1 MKKFPVIYY
10 LSKLPFSLSKIAP
23 FQVYPRSSHNPPPI
37 VFRAS
42 PIRQHYL
49 GEEGRGISIFQLP
62 KRLQV
67 VPNTDLR
74 SAKCKLLSN

>member
-10 LSKLPFSLSKIAP
+10 LSKLPFSLSKFAP

-49 GEEGRGISIFQLP
+49 GGGGEGDLYFSIA
-62 KRLQV
+62 K
-67 VPNTDLR
+67 TTSGCTKYR
-74 SAKCKLLSN
+74 SPKCKV